1 MDEKTEKVP
10 AKDAPPAKIQV
21 PLKVQL
27 APRDQ
32 APPREPLP
40 PTDQAPP
47 DEWKIGQ
54 DRDANDDPLLDC
66 LIQLTKLHGHPAA
79 RTGLV
84 SGLPLV
90 MNRLTVELFSRAADR
105 ADLSSRV
112 LKKPLDQI
120 SPLQLPAILLLQGR
134 QACVL
139 VKIQGLDEK
148 FRILQPETGM
158 GEKVITKAELEKIY
172 TGYAIFAR
180 PKYRLERKSLDE
192 LSPGKEKDWF
202 WGTFFKSW
210 RIYRDVLIASFLINV
225 FGLVSPFFVLIVYD
239 RVIPNNA
246 VETLWVL
253 AIGITVIYVF
263 SVLMRALRS
272 YFIDEAGNKANL
284 KISSALLQKVLDLKM
299 EVRPQ
304 SIGSFSRNLQEF
316 ESIRDF
322 VTSFS
327 ITSVIDLP
335 FMFLG
340 LLVVWYLGGSIVF
353 VFIVAILLLA
363 IHAWL
368 IQKPLQ
374 GAVGNTF
381 QASSQKNAILVEGL
395 SGLETIKMLGAESQ
409 IQRAWEESVSFIAKW
424 SARARFLSSSV
435 NDSSFFLQSTV
446 VVGVVIAGVYKIA
459 TGDLTQG
466 GLIALVIL
474 SRQVLAPMGQ
484 VVSLAT
490 RYQRAKEA
498 LTTLNDIM
506 ELPVERPAG
515 KVFLHRARFDG
526 GIGLKNLT
534 FSYPG
539 QTSKVLNNIT
549 LEIRAGEK
557 VGIIGPIGSGKTTLG
572 KLMLGLYEPQSG
584 MVTMDATDIRQID
597 PTELRR
603 FIGYVPQDIQ
613 LFRGTVR
620 NNVMMGT
627 HDVDDMSILRASEIA
642 GVDEFVKKHPLG
654 YDMEI
659 GELGRGLSG
668 GQRQCIVIAR
678 ALLLDPPVLVLDEP
692 TSNMDNRSEVRLRKK
707 LAEVI
712 REKTLILIT
721 HRASLLDMVD
731 RLVVIDN
738 GAIVADGPKASVLE
752 AMKRGQL
759 KM

>member
-1 MDEKTEKVP
+1 MKDQIS
-10 AKDAPPAKIQV
+10 AK
-21 PLKVQL
+21 
-27 APRDQ
+27 DQ
-32 APPREPLP
+32 APANE
-40 PTDQAPP
+40 QAPP
-47 DEWKIGQ
+47 PDDWKLGP
-54 DRDANDDPLLDC
+54 DRDSYDDPLLDC
-66 LIQLTKLHGHPAA
+66 LMQLARLHGLPAA
-79 RTGLV
+79 RTGLI

-112 LKKPLDQI
+112 LQKPLDQI
-120 SPLQLPAILLLQGR
+120 SLLQLPAILLLQGR

-139 VKIQGLDEK
+139 VKIEAVDEK
-148 FRILQPETGM
+148 YKILLPETGM
-158 GEKVITKAELEKIY
+158 GEKIVTKAELEQIY

-180 PKYRLERKSLDE
+180 PKYRMERKSLEE
-192 LSPGKEKDWF
+192 LSPGSEKDWF

-210 RIYRDVLIASFLINV
+210 RIYRDVMIASFLINV

-253 AIGITVIYVF
+253 GIGITVIYLF
-263 SVLMRALRS
+263 SVIMRALRS

-284 KISSALLQKVLDLKM
+284 KISGALLQKVLDLRM

-304 SIGSFSRNLQEF
+304 SIGSFTRNLQEF

-335 FMFLG
+335 FMVLSLF
-340 LLVVWYLGGSIVF
+340 VVWWLGGPIVF
-353 VFIVAILLLA
+353 IFLTAILILA
-363 IHAWL
+363 VHAWL

-374 GAVGNTF
+374 GAVGKTF
-381 QASSQKNAILVEGL
+381 QASSQKNAILVEGI

-424 SARARFLSSSV
+424 SSRARFLSSSV
-435 NDSSFFLQSTV
+435 GDSSFFLQSTV
-446 VVGVVIAGVYKIA
+446 VVAVVIAGVYMIA
-459 TGDLTQG
+459 EGQLSQG

-474 SRQVLAPMGQ
+474 SRQALAPMGQ

-498 LTTLNDIM
+498 LKTLNDIM
-506 ELPVERPAG
+506 DLPVERPAG
-515 KVFLHRARFDG
+515 KVFLHRTRFDG
-526 GIGLKNLT
+526 AIGIRGLT

-572 KLMLGLYEPQSG
+572 KLMLGLYEPSSG
-584 MVTMDATDIRQID
+584 MVTMDGTDIRQID

-627 HDVDDMSILRASEIA
+627 HDVDDMTILRASMMA
-642 GVDEFVKKHPLG
+642 GVDDFVKKHPLG

-692 TSNMDNRSEVRLRKK
+692 TSNMDNRSEIALRRK
-707 LAEVI
+707 LAEI
-712 REKTLILIT
+712 ITEKTLILIT

-731 RLVVIDN
+731 RLIVIDN
-738 GAIVADGPKASVLE
+738 GAIIADGPKASVLE

>member
-1 MDEKTEKVP
+1 MD
-10 AKDAPPAKIQV
+10 AH
-21 PLKVQL
+21 
-27 APRDQ
+27 
-32 APPREPLP
+32 
-40 PTDQAPP
+40 
-47 DEWKIGQ
+47 
-54 DRDANDDPLLDC
+54 DDPLLDC
-66 LIQLTKLHGHPAA
+66 LVQITKLHGRSAA
-79 RTGLV
+79 RTGLI

-90 MNRLTVELFSRAADR
+90 KNRLTVELFSRAADR

-112 LKKPLDQI
+112 VKKPLDKI
-120 SPLQLPAILLLQGR
+120 SLLQLPAVLLLQER

-139 VKIQGLDEK
+139 VGKDAADENFKILM
-148 FRILQPETGM
+148 PETGM
-158 GEKVITKAELEKIY
+158 GEKIVTRAELSELY
-172 TGYAIFAR
+172 TGYTIFVR
-180 PKYRLERKSLDE
+180 PKYRLEKKSLDD
-192 LSPGKEKDWF
+192 LSLGSGKNWF
-202 WGTFFKSW
+202 WGTVFKSW
-210 RIYRDVLIASFLINV
+210 RIYRDVLVASFLINV
-225 FGLVSPFFVLIVYD
+225 FGLASPFFVLIVYD

-253 AIGITVIYVF
+253 AIGITVIYF
-263 SVLMRALRS
+263 FAVLMRALRS

-284 KISSALLQKVLDLKM
+284 RISAMLLQKVLDLKM

-304 SIGSFSRNLQEF
+304 SIGSFTRNLQEF

-335 FMFLG
+335 FMLMG
-340 LLVVWYLGGSIVF
+340 LFVVWYLGGNIVLLF
-353 VFIVAILLLA
+353 LIVLAILA
-363 IHAWL
+363 IHVWA
-368 IQKPLQ
+368 IQRPLQ
-374 GAVGNTF
+374 GAVGKTF

-409 IQRAWEESVSFIAKW
+409 IQRAWEEAVSYIAQW
-424 SARARFLSSSV
+424 SSRSRILASSV
-435 NDSSFFLQSTV
+435 NDASFFWQSVV
-446 VVGVVIAGVYKIA
+446 VVGVVIGGVYKIA
-459 TGDLTQG
+459 EGDLTQG

-484 VVSLAT
+484 MVSLAT
-490 RYQRAKEA
+490 RYQRAREA
-498 LTTLNDIM
+498 LKTLNDIM
-506 ELPVERPAG
+506 DLPVERPAG
-515 KVFLHRARFDG
+515 KTFLHRARFDG
-526 GIGLKNLT
+526 AIGIKNLT

-539 QTSKVLNNIT
+539 QAAKVLNNIT

-584 MVTMDATDIRQID
+584 MVTMDGTDIRQID

-620 NNVMMGT
+620 NNITMGT
-627 HDVDDMSILRASEIA
+627 HDVDDMTILRASDMA
-642 GVDEFVKKHPLG
+642 GVDEFVKKHSLG

-678 ALLLDPPVLVLDEP
+678 AMLLDPPVLVLDEP
-692 TSNMDNRSEVRLRKK
+692 TSNMDNRTEVRLRKK

-712 REKTLILIT
+712 RDKTLILIT
-721 HRASLLDMVD
+721 HRASLLEMVD

-738 GAIVADGPKASVLE
+738 GTIVADGPKTSVLE
-752 AMKRGQL
+752 AMRRGQL